1 MTMNKKKIVIII
13 GMLLVV
19 SCNRS
24 PLKNIFKQE
33 VLDSVRSYIEKDNLA
48 HDSYL
53 MLQTEKIFHEN
64 KIDINN
70 GFIIGPLYENL
81 YPDSERGNYIELL
94 KYKNKTVYIQFFNA
108 SFIDSLYHARTV
120 IYCRQDSFCI
130 YKNVYSH
137 NPIMIRKGNCLSEM
151 ILTVYICLNSL
162 LITLNE
168 SAVTKINKGTE

>member
-53 MLQTEKIFHEN
+53 MLQTEKIFHE
-64 KIDINN
+64 
-70 GFIIGPLYENL
+70 
-81 YPDSERGNYIELL
+81 
-94 KYKNKTVYIQFFNA
+94 
-108 SFIDSLYHARTV
+108 
-120 IYCRQDSFCI
+120 
-130 YKNVYSH
+130 
-137 NPIMIRKGNCLSEM
+137 
-151 ILTVYICLNSL
+151 
-162 LITLNE
+162 
-168 SAVTKINKGTE
+168 TK

>member
-13 GMLLVV
+13 SILLVV

-33 VLDSVRSYIEKDNLA
+33 VLDSVRSYIEKDNFA

-81 YPDSERGNYIELL
+81 YPDSEQGNYIELL
-94 KYKNKTVYIQFFNA
+94 KYKNKTVYIQFFN
-108 SFIDSLYHARTV
+108 ARTV

-137 NPIMIRKGNCLSEM
+137 NPIMNYLKRASLIYYKKGKLLVRNDIDSLYLPKLSVDNLE
-151 ILTVYICLNSL
+151 
-162 LITLNE
+162 
-168 SAVTKINKGTE
+168 

>member
-13 GMLLVV
+13 SILLVV

-33 VLDSVRSYIEKDNLA
+33 VLDSVRSYIEKDNFA

-53 MLQTEKIFHEN
+53 ILQTEKIFHEN

-81 YPDSERGNYIELL
+81 YPDSEQGNYIELL

-137 NPIMIRKGNCLSEM
+137 NPIMNYLKRASLIYYKKGKLLVRNDIDSLYLPKLSVDNLE
-151 ILTVYICLNSL
+151 
-162 LITLNE
+162 
-168 SAVTKINKGTE
+168 